1 LLNLVII
8 PLSAG
13 LIESKSELEL
23 TVITAIILVCSVA
36 ITPNLRDCTVDN
48 AIAVPRVPAEFA
60 SPVTCFMQ
68 GQAYLAETSIGQDLG
83 NDDRVKVICDR
94 RETIDTSLRPLKIS
108 KINNRR

>member
-13 LIESKSELEL
+13 LIESKSE
-23 TVITAIILVCSVA
+23 VCSVA
-36 ITPNLRDCTVDN
+36 ITPNLRDCIVDN
-48 AIAVPRVPAEFA
+48 AIAVTRVPAEFA

-94 RETIDTSLRPLKIS
+94 RESAQMS
-108 KINNRR
+108 S